1 MLLQKSCRVE
11 RIKLV
16 VNTNR
21 INTYK
26 SLQISHSASS
36 IHLSFPFGT
45 VKPCFL
51 SEKVTRADPR
61 TVRFDK
67 MLNFW
72 AALVI
77 RIFYILS
84 EKSGQQFTIFESLSK
99 YFCIHNL
106 YIVKNSKNFIIIRL
120 STTPC
125 NFM

>member
-26 SLQISHSASS
+26 ILQISHSAFS

-45 VKPCFL
+45 VKPCFV

-99 YFCIHNL
+99 HFCIHNL
-106 YIVKNSKNFIIIRL
+106 YVVKNSKNLIIIRL